1 MKKGGDKHARN
12 REKFVKRSGMAT
24 RRGWAVEPRTS
35 GNAAILPIRSVASGP
50 RPCEV
55 GSSAS
60 PVPRDQAVSSESPAG
75 TPLMADLPPPNTR
88 RWVVRR
94 KAAVVAAVRSGG
106 ITIEE
111 ACRIYQ
117 LTEEELL
124 SWERAFE
131 VHGLPGL
138 RATRVQQYRRTR
150 RPRVPLGVAKP
161 AS

>member
-1 MKKGGDKHARN
+1 
-12 REKFVKRSGMAT
+12 
-24 RRGWAVEPRTS
+24 VEPRTS
-35 GNAAILPIRSVASGP
+35 GNAAVFPTRSVTSGP
-50 RPCEV
+50 RSGEV
-55 GSSAS
+55 PSAS
-60 PVPRDQAVSSESPAG
+60 QAPRDETLSSESPVG
-75 TPLMADLPPPNTR
+75 TLASLPPPNTK

-111 ACRIYQ
+111 ACRVYQ
-117 LTEEELL
+117 LSKEELL

-131 VHGLPGL
+131 IHGLPGL

-150 RPRVPLGVAKP
+150 RQRVPLGIAKP

>member
-1 MKKGGDKHARN
+1 M
-12 REKFVKRSGMAT
+12 
-24 RRGWAVEPRTS
+24 EPRTS
-35 GNAAILPIRSVASGP
+35 GNAAIFPTRSVPSGP
-50 RPCEV
+50 RPCEA
-55 GSSAS
+55 GSSTS
-60 PVPRDQAVSSESPAG
+60 PVPRDETLSRESLAG
-75 TPLMADLPPPNTR
+75 TPLMVNLPPPNTK

-94 KAAVVAAVRSGG
+94 KAAVVAAVRSGA

-111 ACRIYQ
+111 ACRVYQ
-117 LTEEELL
+117 LSEEELL

-131 VHGLPGL
+131 IHGLPGL